1 MAQKAMPGHKGGYYV
16 YATVK
21 EAIFA
26 DVPFHH
32 GGHWLAPRTVLKC
45 ICWGDFV
52 VYGNGKMAFSNLMP
66 VGDLGLPMGYK
77 ASKSGIKKAIAESEH
92 IFHEDRERAWDRG
105 LVKRNNTSSE
115 MYENNVF
122 ENYFSKSVVR

>member
-1 MAQKAMPGHKGGYYV
+1 MPGHKGGYYV
-16 YATVK
+16 YSTVN

-32 GGHWLAPRTVLKC
+32 GGHWHAPRTVLKC
-45 ICWGDFV
+45 ICWSDFV

-77 ASKSGIKKAIAESEH
+77 ASKSEIRRAIAENDKIH
-92 IFHEDRERAWDRG
+92 FQDKERAWDRG
-105 LVKRNNTSSE
+105 LIKRNNTSKE
-115 MYENNVF
+115 MYENNLF
-122 ENYFSKSVVR
+122 ENYFSESVVRQVEA